1 MSADD
6 ESRSAN
12 QPDPAAEPGSGAP
25 KPHDARPPTP
35 GTEDAAADDAQPRA
49 PEASP
54 GDAAGVT
61 VNSAASL
68 LGSSEA
74 SREVQSTDD
83 MLSDDARARA
93 EAVGKT
99 YDSAAPDASALRD
112 D

>member
-1 MSADD
+1 
-6 ESRSAN
+6 
-12 QPDPAAEPGSGAP
+12 
-25 KPHDARPPTP
+25 
-35 GTEDAAADDAQPRA
+35 
-49 PEASP
+49 
-54 GDAAGVT
+54 VT